1 MLEHNWKIEARSNLE
16 EMLIK
21 KATIIGANGTMGRNV
36 AAIFATFDN
45 AEAYLMGCSMEK
57 SISVKD
63 A

>member
-1 MLEHNWKIEARSNLE
+1 
-16 EMLIK
+16 MLIK
-21 KATIIGANGTMGRNV
+21 KATIIGSNGTMGRNV